1 MFVSWFLEAA
11 TPLRAFERGIEV
23 AAVFVKKAN
32 SADAKTTPTESAAT
46 ILCLRFCIRGNSNN
60 PFCFKGPILQSM
72 HGLLALVGSGEY
84 LPVMQR
90 FESEWLLKGE
100 SRGKKRKYV
109 QLATAAGKESAA
121 RHDFWK
127 SLGAEQAARLG
138 AEHVFVPVFNRE
150 DALREEYAE
159 LINGAALI
167 YLSGGDP
174 GYLVSTLENTP
185 VWGSIYDNWKA
196 GSSLAGCSAGA
207 MAMHGLGILPQMKIN
222 NLNE

>member
-1 MFVSWFLEAA
+1 
-11 TPLRAFERGIEV
+11 
-23 AAVFVKKAN
+23 
-32 SADAKTTPTESAAT
+32 
-46 ILCLRFCIRGNSNN
+46 
-60 PFCFKGPILQSM
+60 M

-127 SLGAEQAARLG
+127 SLGAEQAARLD

-150 DALREEYAE
+150 DALNEEYAE
-159 LINGAALI
+159 LVNGAALI

-207 MAMHGLGILPQMKIN
+207 MAMHGLGILPQMKILPHYDRYFRFVPDKAAKLVGRTPEGGRLIGIDEKTALVSEDLIN
-222 NLNE
+222 WVVQGEAKIHLLDGPPLSFEYEQNG

>member
-1 MFVSWFLEAA
+1 
-11 TPLRAFERGIEV
+11 
-23 AAVFVKKAN
+23 
-32 SADAKTTPTESAAT
+32 
-46 ILCLRFCIRGNSNN
+46 
-60 PFCFKGPILQSM
+60 M

-127 SLGAEQAARLG
+127 SLGAEQAARLD

-150 DALREEYAE
+150 DALNEAYAE
-159 LINGAALI
+159 LVNGAALI

-207 MAMHGLGILPQMKIN
+207 MAMHGLGILPQMKILPHYDRYFRFVPDKAAKLVGRTPEGGRLIGIDEKTALVSEDLIN
-222 NLNE
+222 WVVQGEAKIHLLDGPPLSFEYEQNG

>member
-1 MFVSWFLEAA
+1 
-11 TPLRAFERGIEV
+11 
-23 AAVFVKKAN
+23 
-32 SADAKTTPTESAAT
+32 
-46 ILCLRFCIRGNSNN
+46 
-60 PFCFKGPILQSM
+60 M

-150 DALREEYAE
+150 DALNEEYAE
-159 LINGAALI
+159 LVDGAALI

-207 MAMHGLGILPQMKIN
+207 MAMHGLGILPQMKILPHYDRYFRFVPDKAAKLVGRTPEGGRLIGIDEKTALVSEDLIN
-222 NLNE
+222 WMVQGEAKIHLLDGPPLSFEYEQNI

>member
-1 MFVSWFLEAA
+1 
-11 TPLRAFERGIEV
+11 
-23 AAVFVKKAN
+23 
-32 SADAKTTPTESAAT
+32 
-46 ILCLRFCIRGNSNN
+46 
-60 PFCFKGPILQSM
+60 M

-150 DALREEYAE
+150 DALNEEYAE
-159 LINGAALI
+159 LVNGAALI

-207 MAMHGLGILPQMKIN
+207 MAMHGLGILPQMKILPHYDRYFRFVPDKAAKLVGRTPEGGRLIGIDEKTALVSEDLIN
-222 NLNE
+222 WVVQGEAKIHLLDGPPLSFEYEQNG

>member
-1 MFVSWFLEAA
+1 
-11 TPLRAFERGIEV
+11 
-23 AAVFVKKAN
+23 
-32 SADAKTTPTESAAT
+32 
-46 ILCLRFCIRGNSNN
+46 
-60 PFCFKGPILQSM
+60 M

-90 FESEWLLKGE
+90 YESEWLLKGE
-100 SRGKKRKYV
+100 SRGKSRKYV

-121 RHDFWK
+121 RHEYWK
-127 SLGAEQAARLG
+127 SLGAAQAERIG

-150 DALREEYAE
+150 DAINDKYAA
-159 LINGAALI
+159 LINDAALI

-185 VWGSIYDNWKA
+185 VWQSIYDNWKA

-207 MAMHGLGILPQMKIN
+207 MAMHGLGILPQMKILPHYDRYFRFVPDKAAKLVGRTPEGGRLIGIDEKTALVSEDLIN
-222 NLNE
+222 WVVQGEAKIHLLDGPPLSFEYEQNI